1 MIRKKIQACVVAMVV
16 AAAWLCMAAGMVNS
30 MPLYAQEPAANSG
43 ELFEKEPGAKHERTH
58 VIEDRASSEVE
69 NDSATSS
76 ISLYDWFVRGG
87 AFMWPILV
95 LAAVGMGFV
104 IERFLY
110 YRRMKLNPREF
121 IEELDAMIGGGTVEE
136 VERLCR
142 ERNLVIARVLGKGL
156 KLRKLGLDHVEKGI
170 GAGGAIEVAA
180 LEKWLNILSAIGN
193 IAPLLGFLGTVSGMI
208 SAFQSIAAADQ
219 VSARLVAGGIYEAL
233 VTTEA
238 GLIVAIPLLAF
249 YNYFVHRVESFVAEI
264 ERLASDIVEKLVRE
278 NGADKA

>member
-1 MIRKKIQACVVAMVV
+1 MTTKYISGIVLLLLLFSPGMINLYGAYAADNPPVVRDAP
-16 AAAWLCMAAGMVNS
+16 VNS
-30 MPLYAQEPAANSG
+30 EADDTAFSG
-43 ELFEKEPGAKHERTH
+43 AG
-58 VIEDRASSEVE
+58 D
-69 NDSATSS
+69 DSAASS

-110 YRRMKLNPREF
+110 YRKMKLNPREF
-121 IEELDAMIGGGTVEE
+121 IEELEAMIGGGTVEE

-156 KLRKLGLDHVEKGI
+156 KLRKLGLDHVEKAI

-180 LEKWLNILSAIGN
+180 LEKGLNILSAIGN

>member
-1 MIRKKIQACVVAMVV
+1 MTAKTAYSFFFTLVLLVSGLSGTVGLFAGE
-16 AAAWLCMAAGMVNS
+16 AAGKAIENLEGDSAASEVRDERS
-30 MPLYAQEPAANSG
+30 VGESPASPEGPAA
-43 ELFEKEPGAKHERTH
+43 PG
-58 VIEDRASSEVE
+58 
-69 NDSATSS
+69 
-76 ISLYDWFVRGG
+76 ISLYDWFKRGG
-87 AFMWPILV
+87 PFMWPILV

-104 IERFLY
+104 IERFIY

-156 KLRKLGLDHVEKGI
+156 KLRGLGLDHVEKAI

-180 LEKWLNILSAIGN
+180 LEKGLNILSAIGN

-278 NGADKA
+278 NGAD

>member
-1 MIRKKIQACVVAMVV
+1 MIKKRIRTCVIASIV
-16 AAAWLCMAAGMVNS
+16 AAGMIAATIIVYHH
-30 MPLYAQEPAANSG
+30 PLYAQGPTESAG
-43 ELFEKEPGAKHERTH
+43 DHFEKARGPE
-58 VIEDRASSEVE
+58 EDRPNAAGDRAAMGEE
-69 NDSATSS
+69 NDAATAS

-104 IERFLY
+104 IERFIY
-110 YRRMKLNPREF
+110 YRKMKLNPREF
-121 IEELDAMIGGGTVEE
+121 IEELDAMIDGGTVEE

-142 ERNLVIARVLGKGL
+142 ERNQVIARVLGKGL
-156 KLRKLGLDHVEKGI
+156 KLRRLGLDHVEKAI
-170 GAGGAIEVAA
+170 GAGGAIEVAG
-180 LEKWLNILSAIGN
+180 LEKGLNILSAIGN

>member
-1 MIRKKIQACVVAMVV
+1 MTVKKIFSFF
-16 AAAWLCMAAGMVNS
+16 AALAILAAGLS
-30 MPLYAQEPAANSG
+30 SPGPLFAVEPAGNA
-43 ELFEKEPGAKHERTH
+43 
-58 VIEDRASSEVE
+58 VE
-69 NDSATSS
+69 NSEKAPSTGKAPGEKPADTLQAEPENGNTQS

-87 AFMWPILV
+87 VFMWPILI

-104 IERFLY
+104 IERFIY
-110 YRRMKLNPREF
+110 YRRMNLNPREF
-121 IEELDAMIGGGTVEE
+121 IVELDAIIDGGTVED

-142 ERNLVIARVLGKGL
+142 ERDLVVARVLGKGL
-156 KLRKLGLDHVEKGI
+156 KLRKLGLDHVEKAI

-180 LEKWLNILSAIGN
+180 LEKGLNILSAIGN

-219 VSARLVAGGIYEAL
+219 VSARLVAGGIFEAL

-238 GLIVAIPLLAF
+238 GLIVAMPLLAF

-264 ERLASDIVEKLVRE
+264 ERLASDIVEMLVRE
-278 NGADKA
+278 NGAD